1 MKSKDIPD
9 IRRAAEALQA
19 ALQKSARLAS
29 ELAAKQREYTKSH
42 DVVGRLLG
50 ALEQDVLG
58 DAEDPKVI
66 MSLLRVIDETCAQAL
81 DRAVSES
88 DRESFRSISVVHEVG
103 KVATVL
109 NHLYTQAL
117 NEHLHDLMDTAEYRG
132 GREDAWFLEGIPEAW
147 RERINDMLGIATEH
161 EKAEQGQTLGE
172 AEIYHDEEREDL
184 S

>member
-1 MKSKDIPD
+1 MKNKDIPD
-9 IRRAAEALQA
+9 IRQTAKALQA

-29 ELAAKQREYTKSH
+29 ELAVKQREYTKSH
-42 DVVGRLLG
+42 DAVGKLFD

-58 DAEDPKVI
+58 DAESPKVI

-81 DRAVSES
+81 DRAVSDS
-88 DRESFRSISVVHEVG
+88 DAESFPAISVVHEVG

-109 NHLYTQAL
+109 NHLYTRAL

-132 GREDAWFLEGIPEAW
+132 SQDDPWFLEGIPEAW

-161 EKAEQGQTLGE
+161 EQAEQGQTLGG